1 MSLRDKR
8 VWLFAALCLSLGLS
22 GCVAPDT
29 PVLEARQGRTE
40 TEGDGATPGENEA
53 PDPYGPLLAQGPTG
67 GNSGDRALE
76 NWERERDRR
85 LQSRNEISNHYY
97 EVGRKLFD
105 ESRFEEAKKNFTW
118 AVDADPTNVPAQ
130 RMLDLT
136 QWMLEERDGEIR
148 FTSEAFLQEKLVLI
162 DMKRVEVKRYY
173 EAGAEAFNNRE
184 FDEAIENLERVREI
198 IQWFPFEIDTDS
210 GSYDTQA
217 KQLLAEAEREQRRMA
232 IEARIERERAA
243 FDAAQDEED
252 AVRRA
257 RERKIRTLIERATD
271 FLNRKKYKKAE
282 EVANEI
288 LEDFDRD
295 HPLALKLRQ
304 LAIEGEHVRVREAT
318 FAALTEETRRDDEG
332 LARAFVQDA
341 DYITWPSREEWLE
354 KRLTRREGIS
364 DEIEEPEW
372 IRAAKAKLQATIELE
387 LVEEELGEVIEGFRR
402 LTGLNF
408 VIHRDVELD
417 SEVTLVVSEITLE
430 NALKVILKEA
440 GLAMSFADEAIM
452 ILPPDEV
459 RADTFLEIYPVDD
472 LLSKLTNFTAPD
484 LSVQDPSDQGG
495 GGGFQPFSFG
505 DDDDDDSEPLDEDKL
520 VEIIEAQTGEEA
532 WEDDE
537 LTSIEVHRG
546 QLLVRNT
553 REVHQV
559 VNEVLDQ
566 LRANTGI
573 YVVVEARFIDIFDD
587 FLRDIGVDFRGLG
600 QGNPAFGSQFNLA
613 RQAGAIQGNRQGQFF
628 DVGFTRRNVNS
639 GLGSGPNLG
648 PGPGNQNFAGRMQNI
663 IDRFPGFVSTGNAD
677 SGPLAGGGG
686 GTLVATLLDPFQV
699 AAIFR
704 AEEAVREQKLVD
716 APTVVAHDRQKVY
729 VAVVTQQSYVS
740 DYDVSAQS
748 FGNAAIEI
756 ADPIIRTF
764 EQGVSL
770 EVRPT
775 VSADRRYIHLD
786 LRPTLARGQLQDI
799 IITSLGTLNPNVPAA
814 TNVPI
819 QVPLVSLQQ
828 SWTSVTVPDGGTAL
842 LGGMRLAIEQQDES
856 SVPFLNNLPILDN
869 LFKREVDTRTNKS
882 LIILVTA
889 RIIVVRDEEKAR
901 FNAE

>member
-1 MSLRDKR
+1 MSRLLTRAQL
-8 VWLFAALCLSLGLS
+8 VLALLSISALVI
-22 GCVAPDT
+22 GCATPET
-29 PVLEARQGRTE
+29 PVVDGRQGRTE
-40 TEGDGATPGENEA
+40 STTGGDTPGDETA
-53 PDPYGPLLAQGPTG
+53 PEPYGPLLAQGPSG
-67 GNSGDRALE
+67 GNSNTIDD
-76 NWERERDRR
+76 WERERNRR
-85 LQSRNEISNHYY
+85 LESRGEISNHYY

-105 ESRFEEAKKNFTW
+105 ESKFEQAKRNFSW
-118 AVDADPTNVPAQ
+118 AVDSDPTNVVAQ

-136 QWMLEERDGEIR
+136 QWMLEERDGEVR
-148 FTSEAFLQEKLVLI
+148 FLSDAFLEEKLVLI
-162 DMKRVEVKRYY
+162 DMKKVEVKRYY
-173 EAGAEAFNNRE
+173 DAGAEAFNQGE
-184 FDEAIENLERVREI
+184 YQEASENLERVLEI
-198 IQWFPFEIDTDS
+198 IQWFPFEIDTDT
-210 GSYDTQA
+210 GSYRSQA
-217 KQLLAEAEREQRRMA
+217 EQLLAEAHKSQRNNELA
-232 IEARIERERAA
+232 ERIEREKSA
-243 FDAAQDEED
+243 FAEALAEEGE
-252 AVRRA
+252 VQSQ
-257 RERKIRTLIERATD
+257 RERKIRTLIERCTD
-271 FLNRKKYKKAE
+271 LLNRKKYDRAE
-282 EVANEI
+282 DVATEI
-288 LEDFDRD
+288 LENFDRE

-304 LAIEGEHVRVREAT
+304 LAIEGRHVAVAEKIYDLNREH
-318 FAALTEETRRDDEG
+318 TRRTYEKWDEA
-332 LARAFVQDA
+332 LIQYE
-341 DYITWPSREEWLE
+341 DYIVWPSKEEWLE

-364 DEIEEPEW
+364 DELEEPEW
-372 IRAAKAKLQATIELE
+372 IRAAKAKLQITVALD
-387 LVEEELGEVIEGFRR
+387 LVELPLSDVIEDFRR

-408 VIHRDVELD
+408 VVHKDVELD
-417 SEVTLVVSEITLE
+417 TEVTLVVPEITLE

-440 GLAMSFADEAIM
+440 GLAMNFSDEAIM
-452 ILPPDEV
+452 ILPPEEV

-495 GGGFQPFSFG
+495 AGGGFTPFSFG

-520 VEIIEAQTGEEA
+520 VEIIEAQTGDEA

-553 REVHQV
+553 REVHGV
-559 VNEVLDQ
+559 VREVLDQ

-573 YVVVEARFIDIFDD
+573 YVVVEARFIDVFDD

-613 RQAGAIQGNRQGQFF
+613 RQQNAVQGGRQGSFF
-628 DVGFTRRNVNS
+628 DVGFTRRNVNP
-639 GLGSGPNLG
+639 GLGNGPNAG
-648 PGPGNQNFAGRMQNI
+648 PGPGNQNFAGRMQNQ
-663 IDRFPGFVSTGNAD
+663 IDRFPGFVQTGNAD
-677 SGPLAGGGG
+677 SGPLLGGGG
-686 GTLVATLLDPFQV
+686 GTLVASLLDPFQI

-704 AEEAVREQKLVD
+704 AEEAHREQKLID
-716 APTVVAHDRQKVY
+716 SPTVVAHDRQKVY

-775 VSADRRYIHLD
+775 VSADRRFIHLD

-799 IITSLGTLNPNVPAA
+799 VIASLGTLNPQVPAA

-842 LGGMRLAIEQQDES
+842 LGGLRLGIEQEDES
-856 SVPFLNNLPILDN
+856 SVPFLNNIPIIDN

-901 FNAE
+901 FNED